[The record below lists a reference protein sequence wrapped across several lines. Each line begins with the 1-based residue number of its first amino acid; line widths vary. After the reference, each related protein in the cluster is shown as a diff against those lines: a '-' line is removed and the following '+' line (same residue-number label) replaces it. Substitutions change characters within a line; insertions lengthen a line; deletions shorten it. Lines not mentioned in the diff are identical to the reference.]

1 MRDTVDYK
9 KKYLDLRAK
18 MVSSMDMAFRMGYEK
33 GVMEATQQQMQ
44 QQIQMQQQQ
53 MMTAQPAQAPQASPD
68 QEGAPQEAQEQG
80 EAEGEGQSQEE
91 LDRHI
96 EELES
101 LVNKNDLS
109 SDVKN
114 SIAELTKSLSK
125 MKPLKLNSQAVAN
138 LDAND
143 KKNLTVQ
150 EKLIENIMKK
160 WEEESPK
167 TTSQAMQA
175 LGIEA
180 FTKGE

>member
-53 MMTAQPAQAPQASPD
+53 MMAAQPPQPSPG
-68 QEGAPQEAQEQG
+68 QEGAPQEAQEPQ
-80 EAEGEGQSQEE
+80 AEDSDGQSQEE

-125 MKPLKLNSQAVAN
+125 MKPLKLNSQAIAN
-138 LDAND
+138 LDSND